1 MLLHLHP
8 ANKVGDLCILQ
19 EQVPVFWIDMHFEGN
34 HILNASRETVWELL
48 IDPDVLARISPG
60 VKELSHEE
68 GDRYKAIFQVKV
80 GPVNGK
86 FKGAL
91 EVADKV
97 PPERYTLKVTQ
108 RSPVGNVKGEFLI
121 AIQQEDD
128 GQCSVSFNGEA
139 KISGVIAGI
148 GQRVLSGVAKSQT
161 EQFFRALEAEV
172 AALT

>member
-1 MLLHLHP
+1 
-8 ANKVGDLCILQ
+8 
-19 EQVPVFWIDMHFEGN
+19 MHFEGN
-34 HILNASRETVWELL
+34 HILDAPRETVWELL

-60 VKELSHEE
+60 VEELIHEE
-68 GDRYKAIFQVKV
+68 GDRYKAVVQVEV

-91 EVADKV
+91 EMADKV

-108 RSPVGNVKGEFLI
+108 NSPVGNVKGEFVI
-121 AIQQEDD
+121 AVQQEGE
-128 GQCSVSFNGEA
+128 GQCSVSFNGDA

-161 EQFFRALEAEV
+161 AQFFRALEAEV

>member
-1 MLLHLHP
+1 
-8 ANKVGDLCILQ
+8 
-19 EQVPVFWIDMHFEGN
+19 MHFEGN
-34 HILNASRETVWELL
+34 HILDAPRETVWELL

-68 GDRYKAIFQVKV
+68 GDRYKAVFQVKV

-86 FKGAL
+86 FKGEL

-97 PPERYTLKVTQ
+97 PPERFTLKVTQ
-108 RSPVGNVKGEFLI
+108 RSPIGNVKGEFLI
-121 AIQQEDD
+121 AVQQEDD

-161 EQFFRALEAEV
+161 EQFFKALEAEV

>member
-1 MLLHLHP
+1 
-8 ANKVGDLCILQ
+8 
-19 EQVPVFWIDMHFEGN
+19 MHFEGN
-34 HILNASRETVWELL
+34 HILEAPREAVWELL

-68 GDRYKAIFQVKV
+68 GDRYKAVFQVKV

-86 FKGAL
+86 FKGEL
-91 EVADKV
+91 EVAGKV
-97 PPERYTLKVTQ
+97 PPEHYTLKVTQ

-121 AIQQEDD
+121 AIQPESDN
-128 GQCSVSFNGEA
+128 QCTVSFNGDA

-161 EQFFRALEAEV
+161 EQFFSALEAEV